1 MFHTDGQ
8 HNNSHFSNGDN
19 GAQIRANYL
28 KPRSMV
34 SGSGDWEPSFATAMA
49 SSVNSPHPTTS
60 QYLLCLGRRPVLPWK
75 FSPAGSGIVHP
86 TTSTTA
92 ALLLWEASEG
102 AHLVSPQVSCWEG
115 GKRSV
120 RNQEGWEMADGQH
133 VSAEGFATSY
143 GSLGSSWAGF
153 LCVGPVLQPKQAWWR
168 RGWMQD
174 PEGREAAGKLV
185 GDGRAQAKPLPGGGG
200 PGSNCKALS
209 HAQSSSKV
217 GMCFR

>member
-1 MFHTDGQ
+1 
-8 HNNSHFSNGDN
+8 
-19 GAQIRANYL
+19 
-28 KPRSMV
+28 MV
-34 SGSGDWEPSFATAMA
+34 GGSGDWGPSFTTAVA

-60 QYLLCLGRRPVLPWK
+60 QYLFCLGRRPILTWK
-75 FSPAGSGIVHP
+75 FSPAGSGIIH
-86 TTSTTA
+86 STNSTKA
-92 ALLLWEASEG
+92 ALLLLEASEG
-102 AHLVSPQVSCWEG
+102 VHLVSPQLSCYGEG

-120 RNQEGWEMADGQH
+120 RNQEGWEMADGQN

-153 LCVGPVLQPKQAWWR
+153 LCVGPVLQPKQAG
-168 RGWMQD
+168 RGRGRMQD

-200 PGSNCKALS
+200 PGSNCKSLS

-217 GMCFR
+217 GYVF